1 MKTIKDYIQGE
12 HFVYGKKNCVV
23 LEHMDDGTLCMVLDE
38 DFKSALG
45 ETNNFAESKLRK
57 KLNGEYLDEWVK
69 NGASRES
76 FMLMQVDLTA
86 NDGLKDYGTCEC
98 FLAPRTC
105 DQHRKYRYL
114 IPNPKNDWEWTATA
128 YSTKNNGC
136 SYVAYQVT
144 GTGGLNGYINY
155 VYNAY
160 GVRPIFKLNPDAVII
175 PKSDDTETL
184 KIKVDKLENM
194 LHDSFQ
200 GHLLNAL
207 HDLEKKYAEK
217 EQAYI
222 VERTAREE
230 LQKKCDAMTVQQGHW
245 VYDPNAIDWGL
256 GGWICNLCG
265 HRNDNLPNNQPD
277 SNPYIYAGSRYCPAC
292 GAKMVKEPKS

>member
-38 DFKSALG
+38 DFNSGFG
-45 ETNNFAESKLRK
+45 ETNNFAESELRK
-57 KLNGEYLDEWVK
+57 KLNREYLDKWVK
-69 NGASRES
+69 CGAVKED
-76 FMLMQVDLTA
+76 FVLMEVDLTA
-86 NDGLKDYGTCEC
+86 NDGLKDYGYCVC
-98 FLAPRTC
+98 YLAPRTC
-105 DQHRKYRYL
+105 DQHRKYRLL
-114 IPNPKNDWEWTATA
+114 IPNPKKGREWTVTA
-128 YSTKNNGC
+128 YSTK
-136 SYVAYQVT
+136 S
-144 GTGGLNGYINY
+144 NGYSATVYLVPYDGILCNSIN
-155 VYNAY
+155 VNFNHT
-160 GVRPIFKLNPDAVII
+160 VRPLFKLNPDAVIV
-175 PKSDDTETL
+175 PESDDTETL

-207 HDLEKKYAEK
+207 RDLEKKYAEK
-217 EQAYI
+217 EKAYI
-222 VERTAREE
+222 AERTAREE

-245 VYDPNAIDWGL
+245 VYDPNATDWGL